1 MSGLIKINTRRGQ
14 ESLAEQ
20 VVTAIPNEPFISSRP
35 KQGKIQVVPEPIRWN
50 VQDRYSNSI
59 YLTQERWDHIIE
71 SINHPEME
79 EYEEELKETVQS
91 GVRKQDS
98 LNTQKY
104 RYSKEFDNL
113 PADNTHVVAIV
124 LFRLHESGLGEI
136 ESNNF
141 IVTAYQKETG

>member
-1 MSGLIKINTRRGQ
+1 M
-14 ESLAEQ
+14 
-20 VVTAIPNEPFISSRP
+20 
-35 KQGKIQVVPEPIRWN
+35 PEPIRWN

-59 YLTQERWDHIIE
+59 YLTQERWEHIIE